1 MNEAEFEANTPYARF
16 GTAAI
21 DAPVDARRTFIR
33 QTYTH
38 LAAAI
43 YAFVALEWLFISLG
57 WDEASLGLIQNTPF
71 SWLLVLGAFFIVSVI
86 ANRWAESDT
95 SAAMQYAGLFLYVIA
110 QALLFLPLMALA
122 KSQTV
127 DVPGFGDVNI
137 IGAAGITTLV
147 IFGGLTAFT
156 FFTKADFSFLGSFL
170 RLAMISAMA
179 LIVLSAFG
187 FGLQLGIW
195 FVWALVVLA
204 SGYIL
209 YYTSNVLHHYRTDQ
223 YVAAALALFASVAL
237 LFWYVLQLFM
247 SRD

>member
-1 MNEAEFEANTPYARF
+1 MNQAEFQANNPYARF
-16 GTAAI
+16 GSAAI

-57 WDEASLGLIQNTPF
+57 WDEASLRLFVGIPYAGLILMIGF
-71 SWLLVLGAFFIVSVI
+71 MIVSYV
-86 ANRWAESDT
+86 ANRWAQSDT
-95 SAAMQYAGLFLYVIA
+95 SPAMQYAGLFLYVIA
-110 QALLFLPLMALA
+110 EALIFLPLMALA
-122 KSQTV
+122 KVQTIDIQGV
-127 DVPGFGDVNI
+127 GNVNI
-137 IGAAGITTLV
+137 IGAAGVTTLV

-156 FFTKADFSFLGSFL
+156 FLTRKDFSFLGGFL
-170 RLAMISAMA
+170 GLAMISAIA
-179 LIVLSAFG
+179 LAVISALFG
-187 FGLQLGIW
+187 FALGIW
-195 FVWALVVLA
+195 FVWAMIVLA